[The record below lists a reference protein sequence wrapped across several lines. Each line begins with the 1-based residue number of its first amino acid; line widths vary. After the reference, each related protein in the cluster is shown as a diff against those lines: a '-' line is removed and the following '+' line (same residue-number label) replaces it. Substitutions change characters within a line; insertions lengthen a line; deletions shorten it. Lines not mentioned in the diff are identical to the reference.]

1 METFNCI
8 TPVQLRFNDFD
19 TLGHLNNSVYFQ
31 LFDLAK
37 SDYFDRVRGEHM
49 PWEHVPGIIANV
61 NCDFLEPTLAGE
73 PVAVRTRLARMGN
86 KSFTLVQQLVDTA
99 TGRVKCSCQVVMVY
113 IDLAAGKPAPV
124 PTDWRQAME
133 AYDGPL

>member
-1 METFNCI
+1 MNQPPSESTQWKPS
-8 TPVQLRFNDFD
+8 TASLP
-19 TLGHLNNSVYFQ
+19 Y
-31 LFDLAK
+31 
-37 SDYFDRVRGEHM
+37 
-49 PWEHVPGIIANV
+49 
-61 NCDFLEPTLAGE
+61 FLEPTLAGE